1 MKISLP
7 FATLMGLS
15 MAIGAQ
21 ANLSRAPSLREPGAM
36 VRTGAEAAPAPS
48 PSPFARDGWWQGFQ
62 DDTLGTLILAA
73 RHAVAPTAGT
83 RRLILTGDAPALPLE
98 MKVAAA
104 YVSIQADSIGLDLI
118 GEATTAAHREQ
129 TLIEAGSAGDA
140 DRALIGVRLA
150 DADRAA
156 TAIRARR
163 DASLDLLSALC
174 GMTAATLTE
183 VIAPA
188 LEERRLPQFNAP
200 LPPGEATDWL
210 MQRQDVALAGALRDV
225 TPPTRR
231 QASDESFSVV
241 VARAQ
246 KDIEDA
252 ADALEAQ
259 RAKTAALY
267 TRAAEVRVAFDE
279 AVTRHGNGQG
289 SEREVLERYQQFL
302 LYSQQFASASGTLA
316 LGWIQLLFQLQ
327 GALDVQPT
335 VPERSALANL
345 L

>member
-36 VRTGAEAAPAPS
+36 RRTGPATVPAPAP
-48 PSPFARDGWWQGFQ
+48 FAVDGWWHGFQ

-73 RHAVAPTAGT
+73 RVAVASAADA
-83 RRLILTGDAPALPLE
+83 RRWILTSDAPALPLE

-104 YVSIQADSIGLDLI
+104 YVSLQADSVGLALI
-118 GEATTAAHREQ
+118 GEATDAAHREQ
-129 TLIEAGSAGDA
+129 SLVEAGPAGDA
-140 DRALIGVRLA
+140 DRALIGIRLA

-163 DASLDLLSALC
+163 DASLDRLSALC
-174 GMTAATLTE
+174 GMTAATLTD

-188 LEERRLPQFNAP
+188 LEEHRLPQFSAP
-200 LPPGEATDWL
+200 LPPGQASDWL
-210 MQRQDVALAGALRDV
+210 MQRQDVALASALRDV

-231 QASDESFSVV
+231 RASDANFSVV
-241 VARAQ
+241 VARARQ
-246 KDIEDA
+246 DIEDA

-259 RAKTAALY
+259 RARTAALY
-267 TRAAEVRVAFDE
+267 TRAAEVRVTFDE
-279 AVTRHGNGQG
+279 AVARQGKGQA

-327 GALDVQPT
+327 GALEVQPT

>member
-1 MKISLP
+1 MKTPLP
-7 FATLMGLS
+7 FAALMGLS

-21 ANLSRAPSLREPGAM
+21 ANLSRAPSLREPAVM
-36 VRTGAEAAPAPS
+36 LRTGAEAVPAPAP
-48 PSPFARDGWWQGFQ
+48 FAVDGWWRGFQ

-73 RHAVAPTAGT
+73 RHAVASAADA
-83 RRLILTGDAPALPLE
+83 RRWILTGDAPALPPE

-104 YVSIQADSIGLDLI
+104 YVSIQADSVGLALI
-118 GEATTAAHREQ
+118 DEATAAAHREQ
-129 TLIEAGSAGDA
+129 SLVEAGPAGDA
-140 DRALIGVRLA
+140 DRALIGIRLA

-163 DASLDLLSALC
+163 DASLDMLSALC

-188 LEERRLPQFNAP
+188 LEERRLPQFNAS
-200 LPPGEATDWL
+200 LPPGRTTDWL
-210 MQRQDVALAGALRDV
+210 MQRQDVALAGALRDL
-225 TPPTRR
+225 TPPMRR
-231 QASDESFSVV
+231 RASDESFSVV

-246 KDIEDA
+246 QDIEEA

-259 RAKTAALY
+259 RARTAALY

-279 AVTRHGNGQG
+279 AVARQGKGQA

-316 LGWIQLLFQLQ
+316 LGWIQVLFQLR